1 MSYDK
6 TRHERL
12 LDLIVEALT
21 EDSVAAEADL
31 KKKGVDLDAAV
42 NAHEAIFQKLKSRVE
57 LEAAREE
64 LERRDAESERFGHLI
79 RPKLEALSLTP
90 QQFLARMQDQGR
102 VSMSFSSLEVV
113 SDEDAID
120 IIEEAG
126 LLPELERLE
135 SESSGQ

>member
-1 MSYDK
+1 MSHDK

-21 EDSVAAEADL
+21 EDPVAAEADL
-31 KKKGVDLDAAV
+31 KRKGVDLDAAV
-42 NAHEAIFQKLKSRVE
+42 KSHEAYFQKLRSRVE

-64 LERRDAESERFGHLI
+64 LERRDAESERFGDII
-79 RPKLEALSLTP
+79 RRKLEALSLTP

-113 SDEDAID
+113 SDEDAVD

-126 LLPELERLE
+126 LLPDLERLE